1 MLPILTLDETLD
13 ENGDFI
19 ESSFRR
25 LQIHTNALRVKIH
38 LNSKF
43 LLRWIRVK
51 RTDENVNNKKTRPKP
66 KQGKTTKHYIL
77 ML

>member
-1 MLPILTLDETLD
+1 MPILTLDETLD

-43 LLRWIRVK
+43 LLRWIRVE
-51 RTDENVNNKKTRPKP
+51 RTDKNFNNKKTRPKP
-66 KQGKTTKHYIL
+66 KQGKTTKHIL
-77 ML
+77 MF

>member
-1 MLPILTLDETLD
+1 MPILTLDETLD

-51 RTDENVNNKKTRPKP
+51 RTDEDFNNKKTRPKP
-66 KQGKTTKHYIL
+66 KQGKTTKHIL

>member
-25 LQIHTNALRVKIH
+25 LQIHTSALRVKIH

-66 KQGKTTKHYIL
+66 KQGKTTKQYIL

>member
-51 RTDENVNNKKTRPKP
+51 RTDEMLITKRQDPNQNKAR
-66 KQGKTTKHYIL
+66 QQNIIY
-77 ML
+77 

>member
-1 MLPILTLDETLD
+1 MPILTLDETLD

-19 ESSFRR
+19 ESNFIR
-25 LQIHTNALRVKIH
+25 LQIHTNALRLKIQ

-66 KQGKTTKHYIL
+66 KQGKTTKQYIL